1 LLEIKKLSNER
12 RAAVPSQLVNRSRKL
27 TWADYKGRVVPAN
40 SSFAAQTAMNF
51 TVNRS
56 NFQQGSGGF
65 SLVDQVTVTVVFDPQ
80 RSWVQPQIAQA
91 SATTQQFLLDH
102 EQGHYDI
109 CALFARDCF
118 IKLMSLKTLTWQT
131 QGSGSN
137 DFNWYFT
144 LYHDRWLKTDAEYD
158 SQTGHSQANVF
169 VPSTNVFTPPP
180 QKGQPQ
186 LQWEGLIDQAFN
198 TVRLTGEIAPDGHP
212 YKIELSDVL
221 RNAGI
226 TIP

>member
-1 LLEIKKLSNER
+1 M
-12 RAAVPSQLVNRSRKL
+12 PSQLVNLFRTL
-27 TWADYKGRVVPAN
+27 TWANYQGPVRPAN
-40 SSFAAQTAMNF
+40 SPFAAQTALNF
-51 TVNRS
+51 TVNPPS
-56 NFQQGSGGF
+56 FQQSGGVF
-65 SLVDQVTVTVVFDPQ
+65 TLVDQVTVTVVFDPQ
-80 RSWVQPQIAQA
+80 KSWVRPQIAQA
-91 SATTQQFLLDH
+91 SATTAQFLLDH

-131 QGSGSN
+131 QGSGTN
-137 DFNWYFT
+137 DFNWYFN

-158 SQTGHSQANVF
+158 SETGHSQANVF
-169 VPSTNVFTPPP
+169 VPSTNMFTPPP

-186 LQWEGLIDQAFN
+186 LQWEGLIDRAFH

-212 YKIELSDVL
+212 YKMELSDVL